1 MSFKESFVRWWKND
15 YPSTCASVGGQA
27 VMEGVMMKGP
37 ACQAVTVRKP
47 DGKMALATR
56 PNREIGKKHK
66 WMKLPV
72 VRGVVNF
79 GVTLYDGV
87 KTLTD
92 SADMAGLDTEEPTR
106 FEKKLAQIFRT
117 DPEKVVM
124 AVAVVLAVLMALALF
139 VGIPYVCMWLLKKV
153 MGDPLLTICYG
164 LIRIALFI
172 AYVYLTSRLK
182 EIKRVFMY
190 HGAEHKS
197 IFCYEHGDELT
208 VENARKYTRFHPRC
222 GTSFLVIV
230 MIISLIVAVL
240 LNVILPKS
248 ITDNFLLGFL
258 VKLLMVLPV
267 AGISYEILKAL
278 GRAKDTAIVKILKW
292 PGLMT
297 QHLTTQE
304 PDDSMLEVA
313 LVSLKAALGMDK
325 PLPEEYYAEDT
336 PAEASEE
343 VPAAASEEAPDE
355 NPEEAPQEAAGEAE
369 PESTEA

>member
-1 MSFKESFVRWWKND
+1 MSFKESFIRWWKND
-15 YPSTCASVGGQA
+15 YPATCASVGGQA

-37 ACQAVTVRKP
+37 ACQAITVRQP
-47 DGKMALATR
+47 DGKLALVTR

-66 WMKLPV
+66 WVKIPV

-106 FEKKLAQIFRT
+106 FEKKLAKIFHT

-124 AVAVVLAVLMALALF
+124 GVAVALAVVMALALF
-139 VGIPYVCMWLLKKV
+139 VGIPYVCMWLLKKF
-153 MGDPLLTICYG
+153 MGDPWLTIVYG

-197 IFCYEHGDELT
+197 IFCYEHGDALT

-230 MIISLIVAVL
+230 MIISLIVAVI
-240 LNVILPKS
+240 LNVVLPKS
-248 ITDNFLLGFL
+248 ITDNFILGFL

-313 LVSLKAALGMDK
+313 LVSLKAALGMEK
-325 PLPEEYYAEDT
+325 PLPEEYYK
-336 PAEASEE
+336 EE
-343 VPAAASEEAPDE
+343 T
-355 NPEEAPQEAAGEAE
+355 PEEAAEEAAEETAEEVSEETTDVAE
-369 PESTEA
+369 PENSVW